1 MIILKAVLLLSA
13 FTAIVLRLVAHK
25 YGEAFGETAATMN
38 IIAFVAMGICLVCA
52 LIWCVI
58 IKKEEKAL
66 KASEAAEEA
75 EEAEEAQSN
84 D

>member
-38 IIAFVAMGICLVCA
+38 IIAFVAMGVCLVCA
-52 LIWCVI
+52 AIWCVI
-58 IKKEEKAL
+58 IKKEEKAQ
-66 KASEAAEEA
+66 KALGETDVNNEESEE
-75 EEAEEAQSN
+75 N
-84 D
+84 DGI

>member
-13 FTAIVLRLVAHK
+13 FTAIILRLVAHK
-25 YGEAFGETAATMN
+25 YGEAFGEAAATMN
-38 IIAFVAMGICLVCA
+38 IIAFIAMGVCLVCA
-52 LIWCVI
+52 GIWCVI
-58 IKKEEKAL
+58 IKKEEKA

-75 EEAEEAQSN
+75 QEAQSN